1 LKVTNSEILKEK
13 FVVIVAIVLIS
24 NFTFGQEENSFI
36 KHHNLSL
43 LLGHTYVSQGLIENK
58 RESLILPS
66 VAIDYN

>member
-1 LKVTNSEILKEK
+1 MKVTNSEILKEK